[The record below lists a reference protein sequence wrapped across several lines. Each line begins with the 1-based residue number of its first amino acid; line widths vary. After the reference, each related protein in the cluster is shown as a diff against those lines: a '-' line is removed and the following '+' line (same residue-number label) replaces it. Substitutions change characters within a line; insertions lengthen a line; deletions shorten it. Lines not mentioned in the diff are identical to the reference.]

1 MNTGVIASLL
11 PSVFQRTVRD
21 GTPIAAVL
29 EVMQSLQEP
38 CERVLGDLDRH
49 FDPRRAPVQFL
60 PFLARWVDLAR
71 LFDPLYRES
80 ARPDGAAA
88 PISTGS
94 ERLRELIAAAARLS
108 QRRGTRAGL
117 LQFLQ
122 IATGVAG
129 FVVHEQVESRD
140 GRPIPFHFRIEAP
153 EAARE
158 HEALIRRIAEQEKP
172 AHMTYELRFAEGEK
186 ER

>member
-21 GTPIAAVL
+21 GTPLAAVL
-29 EVMQSLQEP
+29 EIMKSLHEP

-49 FDPRRAPVQFL
+49 FDPRRAPEQFL

-80 ARPDGAAA
+80 TQQDGDAS

-94 ERLRELIAAAARLS
+94 ERLRELVAEAARLS
-108 QRRGTRAGL
+108 QRRGTRLGL
-117 LQFLQ
+117 LQFLE

-129 FVVHEQVESRD
+129 FVVREQVERD

-153 EAARE
+153 AAARE
-158 HEALIRRIAEQEKP
+158 HAALIRRIADQEKP
-172 AHMTYELRFAEGEK
+172 AHMTYELRFAAGGGES
-186 ER
+186 